1 MRRDV
6 ARIQTVLRER
16 EQEKAEEV
24 MSDDNG
30 TARPEATGVERRARR
45 AVIGVVTSTAMQK
58 TIVVQVDR
66 LVKHPVFKKYVRR
79 TSVYKAHDAEGVAKK
94 GDRVEIEE
102 CRPISKTKR
111 FRLVRV
117 VHKTKVA
124 VGRVR
129 PGSVIR

>member
-1 MRRDV
+1 
-6 ARIQTVLRER
+6 
-16 EQEKAEEV
+16 
-24 MSDDNG
+24 MSDDSG
-30 TARPEATGVERRARR
+30 TARPERTAPERRARR

-79 TSVYKAHDAEGVAKK
+79 TSVYKAHDTEGVAKK

-111 FRLVRV
+111 FRFVRV
-117 VHKTKVA
+117 VHKTKSSSIEFVQEA
-124 VGRVR
+124 
-129 PGSVIR
+129 

>member
-1 MRRDV
+1 
-6 ARIQTVLRER
+6 
-16 EQEKAEEV
+16 
-24 MSDDNG
+24 MSDDSG
-30 TARPEATGVERRARR
+30 KARPEKTVVERRARR

-79 TSVYKAHDAEGVAKK
+79 TSVYKAHDTQGVAKK

-111 FRLVRV
+111 FRFVRV
-117 VHKTKVA
+117 VHKTKIASAEFVQEA
-124 VGRVR
+124 
-129 PGSVIR
+129 

>member
-1 MRRDV
+1 
-6 ARIQTVLRER
+6 
-16 EQEKAEEV
+16 
-24 MSDDNG
+24 MSDDKG
-30 TARPEATGVERRARR
+30 TDRPERRRAHARR

-66 LVKHPVFKKYVRR
+66 LVKHPMFKKYVRR

-94 GDRVEIEE
+94 GDRVEIVE

-117 VHKTKVA
+117 VHKSKIA
-124 VGRVR
+124 
-129 PGSVIR
+129 SVEFVQEA